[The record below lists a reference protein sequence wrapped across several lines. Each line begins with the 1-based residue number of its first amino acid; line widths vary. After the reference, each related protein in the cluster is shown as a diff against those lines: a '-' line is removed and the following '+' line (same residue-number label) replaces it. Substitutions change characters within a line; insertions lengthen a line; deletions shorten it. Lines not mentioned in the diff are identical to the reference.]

1 MSSTGHPTAPN
12 SNLQLIIDALADYAN
27 QTGTDLSKNPF
38 SEKIEHCSTPDA
50 ILELLQEREK
60 AFKEY
65 RDANRRI
72 VDCLS
77 PAVRVLHTCSGI
89 LGEALSPVSPY
100 TFLQQAF
107 NLIPPGPL
115 LTCKGRLRRH

>member
-1 MSSTGHPTAPN
+1 MSSTGHTTTPN
-12 SNLQLIIDALADYAN
+12 SNLQLIIDALAEYAI
-27 QTGTDLSKNPF
+27 QTGTDLSNNPF
-38 SEKIEHCSTPDA
+38 AEQIKHCEEPDA
-50 ILELLQEREK
+50 ILKLLQEREK

-72 VDCLS
+72 IDCLS
-77 PAVRVLHTCSGI
+77 PAVRVLHAFSGI
-89 LGEALSPVSPY
+89 LGEGLSLVSPY
-100 TFLQQAF
+100 TFLQQGF